1 MRPQKLARVR
11 FEQTLYSRREDI
23 YIQVLRRTLDSSSYF
38 EPFRDKILGFLRS
51 RRYDLLLDAADDL
64 GATEYVSPA
73 QHYAVHQLVA
83 LIKKYPFFGPIS
95 GIDPEKKAI
104 EKFHEAERRCGRYN
118 LIFRLERKLGRRR
131 LSFLRDISRDWIR
144 RVIGEEPN
152 YSAIWPL
159 CGFGPGASVG
169 VSGNATHLAAKLLR
183 PRWSVTPAALPFA
196 LAALRSDPHMQELV
210 LRKEGSSFYCADPE
224 LFELELAQRV
234 QMVSYN
240 KITLVPKT
248 AKVHR
253 TIAVEPLLNG
263 YVQKGVD
270 EFLRL
275 RLLRYGINLKDQSR
289 NQRYAYYGS
298 LPSSDPLASID
309 LSSASDSISVELARD
324 ILPPAWFSFLNAIRS
339 PAYKLGDTIY
349 PYHKFV
355 SMGNGFC
362 FPLETLIFTSICV
375 AVYKMHHLPL
385 DSISVYGDD
394 ILVRSSLAPEVLL
407 ALKKLGF
414 RHNPDKTFITGPFRE
429 SCGADWF
436 NGEDVR
442 PITLDYHLET
452 LSDLFKFHNLTLRR
466 EKSSILFSEVRAYLR
481 ELVPHKYRYTRPY
494 KGDVSTAFEVSL
506 DEFMA
511 SKFSAWNKE
520 TSSWSWTEL
529 VTQGRSDTS
538 LSGKHGWSTV
548 LLMAALRGASS
559 EAPFTKRRN
568 ARTRVRRLSHHGGYS
583 TWLPSP

>member
-1 MRPQKLARVR
+1 MRPQKLALVH
-11 FEQTLYSRREDI
+11 FEQTLKLKKEEL
-23 YIQVLRRTLDSSSYF
+23 YIQILKRTLDASSFY
-38 EPFRDKILGFLRS
+38 EPYRNEILGYLRS
-51 RRYDLLLDAADDL
+51 RRYDLLLDKADAL
-64 GATEYVSPA
+64 GDTEYDSPA

-83 LIKKYPFFGPIS
+83 LIKKYPFFGPIP
-95 GIDPEKKAI
+95 GVDPEKKAI

-131 LSFLRDISRDWIR
+131 LSFLREYSRDWIR
-144 RVIGEEPN
+144 MVIGEEPN

-159 CGFGPGASVG
+159 CSFGPGASVG
-169 VSGNATHLAAKLLR
+169 VSGNATHLAAKFLS

-196 LAALRSDPHMQELV
+196 LAAMRSNPHIMELV
-210 LRKEGSSFYCADPE
+210 LSKDGSLFCLDPE
-224 LFELELAQRV
+224 AFDLELRQRV
-234 QMVSYN
+234 EMVTYN

-253 TIAVEPLLNG
+253 TIAVEPLLNSF
-263 YVQKGVD
+263 VQLGVC
-270 EFLRL
+270 EFFRR
-275 RLLRYGINLKDQSR
+275 RLLKFGIDLKDQSR

-298 LPSSDPLASID
+298 LPGEDPLASID

-339 PAYKLGDTIY
+339 PAYKLGGTIST
-349 PYHKFV
+349 YHKFV

-375 AVYKMHHLPL
+375 AVHKMHHRSL

-394 ILVRSSLAPEVLL
+394 ILVRSSLAPDVLK
-407 ALKKLGF
+407 ALRALGF
-414 RHNPDKTFITGPFRE
+414 RHNPDKTFVSGPFRE

-452 LSDLFKFHNLTLRR
+452 LGDLFKFHNLTLRKN
-466 EKSSILFSEVRAYLR
+466 KSASLFSAVREYIR
-481 ELVPHKYRYTRPY
+481 GLVPPKLRLVRPY
-494 KGDVSTAFEVSL
+494 QGDVSTAFEVEQ

-511 SKFSAWNKE
+511 SRFSAWNRK
-520 TSSWSWTEL
+520 TFSWSWTEL
-529 VTQGRSDTS
+529 VAQAVSDNS
-538 LSGKHGWSTV
+538 LSDKHGWSTV
-548 LLMAALRGASS
+548 LMMAALRGSS
-559 EAPFTKRRN
+559 SKSPFTKRRN
-568 ARTRVRRLSHHGGYS
+568 TRTRVRIISHHGGFS

>member
-11 FEQTLYSRREDI
+11 FEQTLTSRREVI
-23 YIQVLRRTLDSSSYF
+23 FHQVLRRTMDSSIHL
-38 EPFRDKILGFLRS
+38 EPYRNEISGYLRS
-51 RRYDLLLDAADDL
+51 RRYDLLLNRADEL
-64 GATEYVSPA
+64 GETEYSSPA

-83 LIKKYPFFGPIS
+83 LIKKYPFFGPIP
-95 GIDPEKKAI
+95 GVDPEKKAL

-131 LSFLRDISRDWIR
+131 SSFLREFSRDWIR

-183 PRWSVTPAALPFA
+183 PRWSVTPAALPYA
-196 LAALRSDPHMQELV
+196 LAALRVNPHMQELL
-210 LRKEGSSFYCADPE
+210 LREKDSSFFCADPS
-224 LFELELAQRV
+224 LFEAKLAQRV
-234 QMVSYN
+234 DMVSYN

-275 RLLRYGINLKDQSR
+275 RLLRYGIDLKDQSR

-324 ILPPAWFSFLNAIRS
+324 ILPPAWFAFLNAIRS
-339 PAYKLGDTIY
+339 PAYKLGNTVKRY
-349 PYHKFV
+349 EKFV

-375 AVYKMHHLPL
+375 AVYKMHHRPL

-394 ILVRSSLAPEVLL
+394 ILVRASLAPEVLKTL
-407 ALKKLGF
+407 RLLGF
-414 RHNPDKTFITGPFRE
+414 RHNPDKTFLTGPFRE

-436 NGEDVR
+436 LGEDVR

-452 LSDLFKFHNLTLRR
+452 LGDIFKFHNLTLRR
-466 EKSSILFSEVRAYLR
+466 EKSCILFSEVRAYLR
-481 ELVPHKYRYTRPY
+481 ELVPLKFRYVRPY
-494 KGDVSTAFEVSL
+494 RSDVSTAFEVPL
-506 DEFMA
+506 DEFMT
-511 SKFSAWNKE
+511 SKFATWNKE

-529 VTQGRSDTS
+529 VTQSRSDTS
-538 LSGKHGWSTV
+538 LSETHGWSTV
-548 LLMAALRGASS
+548 LMMAALRGSSS

-568 ARTRVRRLSHHGGYS
+568 TRTRVRRVSHHGGYS